1 MTLSGWGLRG
11 RRRWL
16 LASIAVVAAGIAS
29 VATPDRNAPAR
40 PAVQLAPVATLEP
53 RGLPAGLPVRQ
64 TLPKARTD
72 PFAARS
78 WTPPAPPAPVQAAA
92 PEAPPAPS
100 APPNPYRFAGTVHYA
115 GSLGAVLI
123 RNDRVHIVKAGEM
136 LDGGYKLLS
145 VKRNAATLLYTPL
158 DIEQQMAFAP
168 DPAPDRA
175 TATVQEQPGLQLP
188 GAASSPFPPG
198 SPLAAR

>member
-1 MTLSGWGLRG
+1 MKVSVLGLRG

-29 VATPDRNAPAR
+29 LATPDRNAPAR
-40 PAVQLAPVATLEP
+40 PAAQLAPMATLEA
-53 RGLPAGLPVRQ
+53 RGLPAALPVRQ

-78 WTPPAPPAPVQAAA
+78 WTPPAPPAPVQSAAA
-92 PEAPPAPS
+92 EPSAPS
-100 APPNPYRFAGTVHYA
+100 VPPNPYRFAGTAHYA
-115 GSLGAVLI
+115 GSLKAVFI
-123 RNDRVHIVKAGEM
+123 RDDRVHVVKAGEM

-145 VKRNAATLLYTPL
+145 VRRDTATLLYTPL
-158 DIEQQMAFAP
+158 GIEQQMAFAP
-168 DPAPDRA
+168 EPGPDRA
-175 TATVQEQPGLQLP
+175 SAAVQEQPGLQP
-188 GAASSPFPPG
+188 AVAASSPLPPG